1 MATTT
6 PRAPA
11 REIFGWAMFDFA
23 NSSYTTV
30 IVTVVFSVI
39 FPRLVVGD
47 GPEFR
52 QGNLLWS
59 VALSVS
65 YGLVVL
71 TAPVLGAII
80 DFRAAKKRFLFASY
94 LLTVVA
100 TALLYFV
107 GPGQVLLGVVLVVVS
122 NYGFAVGE
130 SFTSSFLPDLGPTEE
145 LGKISGYAWGL
156 GYVGGIACTAL
167 VLGVVGAQT
176 LENFERVRL
185 VGPIT
190 AIFFLV
196 AAIPTFM
203 FLRERGTAKTL
214 APGET
219 LLAMGVR
226 RLVETARA
234 LGGFRD
240 LLVFFVSFF
249 FAMAGLSIV
258 IAFAFIY
265 GDQIIR
271 WSPKSQILMFVITN
285 LTASV
290 GAVGFGFLQ
299 KRWGNLRTFNLTLGI
314 WVAAIV
320 GIWGTPGS
328 HHVAE
333 RGARHGLV
341 GRVGVP
347 VHGRDGRVVPRCDAV
362 REPDHR
368 GGVQSRIEVRG
379 VLRVLGAVRQARRDL
394 RVAVARRP
402 AGPPGPAAGHPALLA
417 VLPGGTGADALRARG
432 ARPRRRRRVWRPR
445 VGGGKPAAGVRPGSD
460 PGRLAWWR
468 FLLHPLAERTAET
481 ATRCRRH
488 PATRG
493 IGGTSIPSRPA
504 SGLQQRV
511 REPRSR
517 CTAAPERA

>member
-1 MATTT
+1 MTTT

-47 GPEFR
+47 GPDYR

-94 LLTVVA
+94 LLTVAA
-100 TALLYFV
+100 TAMLYFV
-107 GPGQVLLGVVLVVVS
+107 SPGHVWVGVLLVVIS
-122 NYGFAVGE
+122 NYGFSVGE

-167 VLGVVGAQT
+167 VLAIVGDQSI
-176 LENFERVRL
+176 ENFSRIRL
-185 VGPIT
+185 VGPVT
-190 AIFFLV
+190 ALFFLV
-196 AAIPTFM
+196 AAVPTFV
-203 FLRERGTAKTL
+203 FLRERGTPKTL
-214 APGET
+214 PPGES
-219 LLAMGVR
+219 LLGMGFR
-226 RLVETARA
+226 RLVATGRE

-265 GDQIIR
+265 GDQVIR
-271 WSPKSQILMFVITN
+271 WSPTSQMLMFVITN

-299 KRWGNLRTFNLTLGI
+299 KRWGNLRTFNLTLAI

-320 GIWGTPGS
+320 GIWGTPGITAWLNGVLGTAWPAES
-328 HHVAE
+328 VFLGMGAMAGLCLGATQSASRTIVAVFSPE
-333 RGARHGLV
+333 SKSAEFFGFWGLFGKLAAIFGLLSLGALQVSLGLQSAILLCSLFFLAALV
-341 GRVGVP
+341 LTLF
-347 VHGRDGRVVPRCDAV
+347 V
-362 REPDHR
+362 RE
-368 GGVQSRIEVRG
+368 
-379 VLRVLGAVRQARRDL
+379 
-394 RVAVARRP
+394 
-402 AGPPGPAAGHPALLA
+402 
-417 VLPGGTGADALRARG
+417 ARG
-432 ARPRRRRRVWRPR
+432 R
-445 VGGGKPAAGVRPGSD
+445 AA
-460 PGRLAWWR
+460 AAA
-468 FLLHPLAERTAET
+468 F
-481 ATRCRRH
+481 
-488 PATRG
+488 
-493 IGGTSIPSRPA
+493 TS
-504 SGLQQRV
+504 
-511 REPRSR
+511 RE
-517 CTAAPERA
+517 